1 MLNLPNQILIALA
14 IAASGA
20 FGGWWVTS
28 DYYQA
33 KQNALAARQAAAA
46 ATALKEATDRAV
58 AAERDA
64 ISMALKLEVQNAEN
78 RKKLDAVAAD
88 NRRLARE
95 LGGLRD
101 PGARPDS
108 CGTVSPTAPGTGLA
122 LRPAPTGR
130 LSVEASE
137 FLLEFARE
145 ADRAA
150 EYANLCHG
158 WIKELDGQ
166 KKGQVQ

>member
-1 MLNLPNQILIALA
+1 MLNLPNTILAALA

-33 KQNALAARQAAAA
+33 KQSVLVARMQATA
-46 ATALKEATDRAV
+46 ATELQQATERAV
-58 AAERDA
+58 TAERKNNELA
-64 ISMALKLEVQNAEN
+64 IGLEVKHVQT
-78 RKKLDAVAAD
+78 RQKLDQALAD
-88 NRRLARE
+88 NRRLVRE

-108 CGTVSPTAPGTGLA
+108 CGTVPTTATGTSLAASPAA
-122 LRPAPTGR
+122 TGR
-130 LSVEASE
+130 LSDQAAE
-137 FLLEFARE
+137 FLLEFARD

-150 EYANLCHG
+150 EYAATCHAWVKAIG
-158 WIKELDGQ
+158 
-166 KKGQVQ
+166 KKKPDQ

>member
-14 IAASGA
+14 LAASGA

-33 KQNALAARQAAAA
+33 KQSALAARMQAAA
-46 ATALKEATDRAV
+46 ATALKDATDRAV

-64 ISMALKLEVQNAEN
+64 ISMALKLEVQNAES
-78 RKKLDAVAAD
+78 RKKLDAVAVE
-88 NRRLARE
+88 NRRLVRE

-101 PGARPDS
+101 PGARPDN
-108 CGTVSPTAPGTGLA
+108 CGPVPTTTPGTGLA
-122 LRPAPTGR
+122 VRPAATGR
-130 LSVEASE
+130 LSDQAAE
-137 FLLEFARE
+137 FLLEFARD

-150 EYANLCHG
+150 EYAATCHAWVESIG
-158 WIKELDGQ
+158 
-166 KKGQVQ
+166 KKKPDQ

>member
-33 KQNALAARQAAAA
+33 RFDAAMGRIRAEASHQ
-46 ATALKEATDRAV
+46 LQEATERAV
-58 AAERDA
+58 VAERKNNELA
-64 ISMALKLEVQNAEN
+64 KGLEVKHVQT
-78 RKKLDAVAAD
+78 RQQLDQVLAD
-88 NRRLARE
+88 NRRLVRE

-101 PGARPDS
+101 PGARADS
-108 CGTVSPTAPGTGLA
+108 CGTVPTTSPGTGLTV
-122 LRPAPTGR
+122 RPAATGR
-130 LSVEASE
+130 LSDQAAE
-137 FLLEFARE
+137 FLLEFARD

-150 EYANLCHG
+150 EYAATCHA
-158 WIKELDGQ
+158 WVEAID
-166 KKGQVQ
+166 KKKPDQ

>member
-1 MLNLPNQILIALA
+1 MLNLPNTILAALA

-33 KQNALAARQAAAA
+33 KQSAMAARMQAAAA
-46 ATALKEATDRAV
+46 TELQQATERAV

-64 ISMALKLEVQNAEN
+64 ISMALKLEVQNAES
-78 RKKLDAVAAD
+78 RKKLDAVSVE
-88 NRRLARE
+88 NRRLVRE
-95 LGGLRD
+95 LGGMRD

-108 CGTVSPTAPGTGLA
+108 CGTVPTTTTGTGIVV
-122 LRPAPTGR
+122 RPAATGR
-130 LSVEASE
+130 LSDQAAE
-137 FLLEFARE
+137 FLLEFARD

-150 EYANLCHG
+150 EYAATCHA
-158 WIKELDGQ
+158 WVEAID
-166 KKGQVQ
+166 KKKPDQ